1 MNPEL
6 YRAASSGDLRL
17 FERLANS
24 ETLVDVTIEKS
35 TVLHVAVQCNH
46 LQVAQKIVELRPSLL
61 YQTNSKGN
69 TPLHVAARVGNDS
82 EHGESGEGYRL
93 APLHVAVRYGK
104 SEVVEE
110 LIKEDPELAM
120 FINNA
125 GESALFLAVD
135 RKFYNIASQ
144 ILSAAPECSLAGR
157 GGMNVLHAIALRSSR
172 VEIDDSHLFLAKGR
186 RVRFLRILLGL
197 VNIYLTPAWLVLW
210 NEVYPNRA
218 QLRSKTIP
226 EGGQEGSEDK

>member
-6 YRAASSGDLRL
+6 YRAASSGDLSF
-17 FERLANS
+17 FERFANS

-46 LQVAQKIVELRPSLL
+46 PQVAQKLVVLRPSLL
-61 YQTNSKGN
+61 YQTNSKGD
-69 TPLHVAARVGNDS
+69 TPLHVAARVGS
-82 EHGESGEGYRL
+82 HSMVKFLVEHIKSLDVEIGGQKILSMVNL
-93 APLHVAVRYGK
+93 VKDTALHVAVRYGK
-104 SEVVEE
+104 SEVVED
-110 LIKEDPELAM
+110 LIKEDPKLAM

-157 GGMNVLHAIALRSSR
+157 DGMNVLHAIAIRSSR
-172 VEIDDSHLFLAKGR
+172 KSF
-186 RVRFLRILLGL
+186 FFFFF
-197 VNIYLTPAWLVLW
+197 
-210 NEVYPNRA
+210 
-218 QLRSKTIP
+218 SF
-226 EGGQEGSEDK
+226 S

>member
-6 YRAASSGDLRL
+6 YRAASSGDLSF
-17 FERLANS
+17 FERFANS

-46 LQVAQKIVELRPSLL
+46 PQVAQKLVVLRPSLL
-61 YQTNSKGN
+61 YQTNSKGD
-69 TPLHVAARVGNDS
+69 TPLHVAARVGS
-82 EHGESGEGYRL
+82 HSMVKFLVEHIKSLDVEIGGQKILSMVNL
-93 APLHVAVRYGK
+93 VKDTALHVAVRYGK
-104 SEVVEE
+104 SEVVED
-110 LIKEDPELAM
+110 LIKEDPKLAM

-157 GGMNVLHAIALRSSR
+157 DGMNVLHAIAIRSSR
-172 VEIDDSHLFLAKGR
+172 KSFYFWI
-186 RVRFLRILLGL
+186 
-197 VNIYLTPAWLVLW
+197 
-210 NEVYPNRA
+210 
-218 QLRSKTIP
+218 RS
-226 EGGQEGSEDK
+226 